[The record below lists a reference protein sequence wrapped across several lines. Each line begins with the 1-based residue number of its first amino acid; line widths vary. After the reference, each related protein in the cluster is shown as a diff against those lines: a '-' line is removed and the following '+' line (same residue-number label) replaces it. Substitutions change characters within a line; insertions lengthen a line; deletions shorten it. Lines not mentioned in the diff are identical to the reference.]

1 MNQLSWQ
8 PDTLSQSFLWMWFPR
23 KGRIGGPETTL
34 ILDREV
40 GEPPAIT
47 AQCSQCCA
55 RELCGMTSVKTQLEA
70 RFRNPTQKQFTQKRG
85 LIRRL
90 TLRRVKDGW
99 YWGHWDSNF
108 SGTQF
113 SFLSVSTLLL
123 CCQYR
128 SLRAVVTDS
137 SWVQHLLLLPPGNK
151 SLCPDLATEI
161 AGNNL
166 DWLILDRSPYRNQL
180 TRSRA
185 VEWHKE
191 KFLIKD
197 S

>member
-1 MNQLSWQ
+1 
-8 PDTLSQSFLWMWFPR
+8 
-23 KGRIGGPETTL
+23 
-34 ILDREV
+34 
-40 GEPPAIT
+40 
-47 AQCSQCCA
+47 
-55 RELCGMTSVKTQLEA
+55 MTSVKTQLEA

-123 CCQYR
+123 
-128 SLRAVVTDS
+128 
-137 SWVQHLLLLPPGNK
+137 PPGNK
-151 SLCPDLATEI
+151 SLCPALATEI